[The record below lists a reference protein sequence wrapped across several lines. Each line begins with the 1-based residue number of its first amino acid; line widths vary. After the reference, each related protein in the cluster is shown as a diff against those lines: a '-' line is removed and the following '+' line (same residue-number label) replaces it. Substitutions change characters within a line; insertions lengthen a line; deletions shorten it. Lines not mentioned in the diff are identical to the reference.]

1 MKTYDEINNKL
12 KEIKIEDFIWIIY
25 IGIIILSFYSNSL
38 EKKYFLYNDLLS
50 KEKYRKILIFIFS
63 ILIVVYLYFLKD
75 SYDSLNDLKLN
86 DSDKKKNLTYLSFIG
101 SLLIAIS
108 GFIFL
113 YIALNDEDLDV
124 ELAFN

>member
-1 MKTYDEINNKL
+1 MNEEINKRL
-12 KEIKIEDFIWIIY
+12 KQLNIEDKIWILY
-25 IGIIILSFYSNSL
+25 IGIIIISFISNKY
-38 EKKYFLYNDLLS
+38 EKDYFINNNEKS
-50 KEKYRKILIFIFS
+50 KESYRKLTTLIFT

-75 SYDSLNDLKLN
+75 SIDSIKELKQS
-86 DSDKKKNLTYLSFIG
+86 DSEKKKNLVYLSFIG

-113 YIALNDEDLDV
+113 YISIVDDNLNI

>member
-1 MKTYDEINNKL
+1 MNEEINKRL
-12 KEIKIEDFIWIIY
+12 KQLNIEDKIWILY
-25 IGIIILSFYSNSL
+25 IGIIIISFISNKY
-38 EKKYFLYNDLLS
+38 EKDYFINNNEKS
-50 KEKYRKILIFIFS
+50 KEYYRKLTTLIFT

-75 SYDSLNDLKLN
+75 SIDSIKELKQS
-86 DSDKKKNLTYLSFIG
+86 DSEKKKNLVYLSFIG

-113 YIALNDEDLDV
+113 YISIVDDNLNI

>member
-1 MKTYDEINNKL
+1 MNEEINKRL
-12 KEIKIEDFIWIIY
+12 KQLNIEDKIWILY
-25 IGIIILSFYSNSL
+25 IGIIIISFISNKY
-38 EKKYFLYNDLLS
+38 EKDYFINNNEKS
-50 KEKYRKILIFIFS
+50 KESYRKLTTLIFT

-75 SYDSLNDLKLN
+75 SIDSIKELKPN
-86 DSDKKKNLTYLSFIG
+86 DSEKKKKLVYLSFIG

-113 YIALNDEDLDV
+113 YISIVDDDLNI